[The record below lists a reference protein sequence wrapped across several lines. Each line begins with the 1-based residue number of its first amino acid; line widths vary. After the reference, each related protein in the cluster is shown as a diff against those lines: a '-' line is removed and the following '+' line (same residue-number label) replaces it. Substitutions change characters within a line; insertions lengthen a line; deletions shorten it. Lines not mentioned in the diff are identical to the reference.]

1 MQIVQSDIYHALRA
15 IGISERQALKAA
27 ATLNRRKNR
36 AMLQARA
43 NAAKW
48 ALGLSFL
55 AAAAL
60 ALHA

>member
-1 MQIVQSDIYHALRA
+1 MHIVQADIYNVLRA
-15 IGISERQALKAA
+15 IGMSESKALKAA

-36 AMLQARA
+36 TLLQARA

-60 ALHA
+60 TVHG